1 MTSDKSAKPRRAP
14 ASSRANC
21 SRSAASKCCSRRSST
36 STPPRIF
43 EPFFTTKDVGKGTGL
58 GLATVQ
64 GIVQQSGGF
73 IWVYSE
79 PNHGTCFKVYLPRV
93 DEPVSAATGESVER
107 TRGTETVLVVED
119 V

>member
-1 MTSDKSAKPRRAP
+1 MLAVTDTGLGMD
-14 ASSRANC
+14 
-21 SRSAASKCCSRRSST
+21 AAT
-36 STPPRIF
+36 QARIF
-43 EPFFTTKDVGKGTGL
+43 EPFFTTKEVGKGTGL

-93 DEPVSAATGESVER
+93 DAPVSEVAAVAGGSIM
-107 TRGTETVLVVED
+107 GTETVLVGEAV
-119 V
+119 